1 MKIKGYEVNLKEG
14 HAVAFDFDGVIHKYS
29 KGWQDGS
36 IYDGVNADVLDIINT
51 LMMNNIPCIIM
62 STRDPQQIKDW
73 WDKQLFSGG
82 IKLKVLD
89 FNTVFYNDCDCIGIT
104 NRKIAAQLYID
115 DRAYR
120 YTGQN
125 IDEFLYD
132 LTSEKVIMQLYKPQ
146 DDTKPVIK
154 EEYEIL
160 DNYVPLLN
168 CKFIPTEDMIGL
180 TKGQI
185 YEVKNGKFE
194 DDGGS
199 IFPMTE
205 EILNEE
211 TLKKYFRPLCAI
223 NIEGSEAIIII
234 KD

>member
-132 LTSEKVIMQLYKPQ
+132 LTEEVYK
-146 DDTKPVIK
+146 
-154 EEYEIL
+154 
-160 DNYVPLLN
+160 
-168 CKFIPTEDMIGL
+168 
-180 TKGQI
+180 
-185 YEVKNGKFE
+185 
-194 DDGGS
+194 
-199 IFPMTE
+199 
-205 EILNEE
+205 
-211 TLKKYFRPLCAI
+211 
-223 NIEGSEAIIII
+223 
-234 KD
+234 